1 MFPGLFI
8 HYVMF
13 LFCRNVVLQVT
24 RRCFS
29 CLQPV
34 WKYLNQMNLST
45 YGETNIR
52 EERLETGYFHRIK
65 INAEMPNLQ
74 TGRIY

>member
-8 HYVMF
+8 HSIMF
-13 LFCRNVVLQVT
+13 LFCGNVVLQVT

-34 WKYLNQMNLST
+34 WKYLNQINLIM

-52 EERLETGYFHRIK
+52 EEWLGTDYFYSMK

>member
-8 HYVMF
+8 HYIMF
-13 LFCRNVVLQVT
+13 LFCRNMVLQVT
-24 RRCFS
+24 KSCFS

-34 WKYLNQMNLST
+34 WKSLNQMNLSM

-52 EERLETGYFHRIK
+52 EERLRTGSSHRMK

-74 TGRIY
+74 LGKIY